1 MTSDQE
7 RQTARKARMV
17 AVVIVA
23 TMVLWMGA
31 QFLGGKIGLP
41 SRYVFLF
48 DFAAIAALIWA
59 LIVTNQI
66 RQARRNGQ
74 DDR

>member
-1 MTSDQE
+1 
-7 RQTARKARMV
+7 MV